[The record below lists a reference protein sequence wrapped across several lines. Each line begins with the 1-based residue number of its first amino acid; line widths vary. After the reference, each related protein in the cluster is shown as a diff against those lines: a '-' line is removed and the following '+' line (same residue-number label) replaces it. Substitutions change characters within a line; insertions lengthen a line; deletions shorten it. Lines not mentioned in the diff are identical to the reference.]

1 MFKATYSRTRV
12 REYSKSNELL
22 KTYLI
27 LYGIIITIYY
37 NYSEG
42 TAEYVKSRKPCKKI
56 RRQICRK

>member
-27 LYGIIITIYY
+27 LYVIIAVNNNEIF
-37 NYSEG
+37 
-42 TAEYVKSRKPCKKI
+42 
-56 RRQICRK
+56 RRNGAKC